1 MSFPFF
7 FFVFAAPPAG
17 LGEAAPGTLEK
28 DLRASTPPSFVAR
41 RSSMTSGG
49 GSGFLHLSS
58 MPSGMSLGVGE
69 VGLAMALEPEEE
81 DAPEEEAR
89 PAPGMAVDDRAGGGD
104 EDEDEEA
111 PGTGGLGPATG
122 TGEVVR

>member
-1 MSFPFF
+1 
-7 FFVFAAPPAG
+7 
-17 LGEAAPGTLEK
+17 
-28 DLRASTPPSFVAR
+28 
-41 RSSMTSGG
+41 MTSGG

-69 VGLAMALEPEEE
+69 VGLEMGP
-81 DAPEEEAR
+81 APEDEAR

-104 EDEDEEA
+104 EDEDEDEGA

-122 TGEVVR
+122 TGEVVRCASGVLRRRRTRAKCHALVGMITKEEGRKGERQTAV